1 MDNNVADMLMRSAHF
16 IVEQSMNLTLDRQVD
31 GQVEV
36 NHFLTIRP
44 LDPNDPVWTD
54 NLGNRIGSLAMMSDE
69 AAGLFRAYAELLEA
83 TADETES

>member
-54 NLGNRIGSLAMMSDE
+54 NLGNRTLRRSTPSCDWCLGRGARLA
-69 AAGLFRAYAELLEA
+69 
-83 TADETES
+83 T

>member
-1 MDNNVADMLMRSAHF
+1 
-16 IVEQSMNLTLDRQVD
+16 MNLTLDRQVD

-54 NLGNRIGSLAMMSDE
+54 NLGNRTGSLAMMSDE

-83 TADETES
+83 TADEAES